1 MEINT
6 NLRDK
11 ENEEFKEKIL
21 SDEIKAEDLVTMDV
35 TKMMNKKK
43 QEKLNHEKEEAAES
57 IRSDYN
63 QRHIKAIEGVYTCRK
78 CKGKRTTQTEMQ
90 TRSAD
95 EPMTLFITCLD
106 CGNQWKQ

>member
-11 ENEEFKEKIL
+11 GNQEFKEKVL
-21 SDEIKAEDLVTMDV
+21 SGEITSEELCTMDV
-35 TKMMNKKK
+35 TKMMNKQK
-43 QEKLNHEKEEAAES
+43 QEQLNHEKEEAAEA

-63 QRHIKAIEGVYTCRK
+63 QRHQKATEGVYTCRK
-78 CKGKRTTQTEMQ
+78 CKGKKTTQFEMQ

-95 EPMTLFITCLD
+95 EPMTLFITCLN
-106 CGNQWKQ
+106 CGNQWRQ

>member
-35 TKMMNKKK
+35 TKMMNK
-43 QEKLNHEKEEAAES
+43 
-57 IRSDYN
+57 
-63 QRHIKAIEGVYTCRK
+63 
-78 CKGKRTTQTEMQ
+78 
-90 TRSAD
+90 
-95 EPMTLFITCLD
+95 
-106 CGNQWKQ
+106 